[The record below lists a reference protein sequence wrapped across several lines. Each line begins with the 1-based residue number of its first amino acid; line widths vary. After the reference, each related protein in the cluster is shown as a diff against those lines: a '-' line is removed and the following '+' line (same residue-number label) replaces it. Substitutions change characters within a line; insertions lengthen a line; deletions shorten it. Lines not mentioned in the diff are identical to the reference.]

1 MLRIARQAG
10 GGDEAR
16 RYRFGHRIIF
26 VAEIDILGFEIG
38 VGIVVADL
46 GAEPVERL
54 GQEAEARRGG
64 EFEAIDARLVG
75 AVARLGDRNGDL
87 LAIDRESLVID
98 DRLEAAV
105 ELLAIDRSDE
115 RRVGREGVST
125 CSSQWWP

>member
-38 VGIVVADL
+38 VGIVIADL

-54 GQEAEARRGG
+54 RQEAEARRGG

-75 AVARLGDRNGDL
+75 AVARLCYRN
-87 LAIDRESLVID
+87 
-98 DRLEAAV
+98 
-105 ELLAIDRSDE
+105 RSEE
-115 RRVGREGVST
+115 RRVGKECVST
-125 CSSQWWP
+125 CRSRGLRYHKKTNQKVI

>member
-1 MLRIARQAG
+1 MRISDWSSDVCSSDLSDEAQLAVAADEVLEIFAAVIVDRLQRHRADLVIGLRRQHMLRIARQAG

-54 GQEAEARRGG
+54 GQEAEARERKGG
-64 EFEAIDARLVG
+64 VWG
-75 AVARLGDRNGDL
+75 TSG
-87 LAIDRESLVID
+87 
-98 DRLEAAV
+98 
-105 ELLAIDRSDE
+105 
-115 RRVGREGVST
+115 
-125 CSSQWWP
+125 

>member
-38 VGIVVADL
+38 VGLVVADL
-46 GAEPVERL
+46 RAEPVERL

-64 EFEAIDARLVG
+64 EFAALAARLVG
-75 AVARLGDRNGDL
+75 AVARL
-87 LAIDRESLVID
+87 
-98 DRLEAAV
+98 
-105 ELLAIDRSDE
+105 RSEE
-115 RRVGREGVST
+115 RRVGTAWVRT
-125 CSSQWWP
+125 CRSRWSPYH